1 MTADVEFDAAGLI
14 DLFARLKGIPVAKV
28 IRNAARDFVQ
38 AALKATPRGRL
49 SKSPYG
55 RVKVGDD
62 YRYFRID
69 RLTPRELARAKRRR
83 RRDSRLTMPL
93 PMRRGWSKASWIG
106 AFRELGM
113 GRTPTAPR
121 KLPSAVIQRL
131 STAAA
136 AGDERHPE
144 IRITDDIR
152 FTALA
157 GADQSIVQAGFRLA
171 ADRLTR
177 EFKRTLKEATRK

>member
-1 MTADVEFDAAGLI
+1 MTASVDFDAAGLI

-49 SKSPYG
+49 AKSPYG
-55 RVKVGDD
+55 RVKLGAD
-62 YRYFRID
+62 YRYFRLD
-69 RLTPRELARAKRRR
+69 RLSPRELARAKRRR
-83 RRDSRLTMPL
+83 KRDSRLTMPL

-121 KLPSAVIQRL
+121 KLPASVIQRL
-131 STAAA
+131 STAAM
-136 AGDERHPE
+136 AGDDQHPE

-157 GADQSIVQAGFRLA
+157 GTDQTIIQAGFRLA
-171 ADRLTR
+171 AERLTR
-177 EFKRTLKEATRK
+177 EFKRTIRETTRK